1 MLTEQIQEWMQQG
14 LSEARDGRYES
25 AMELYDM
32 ALTGYPA
39 YAEAWAWKAAAY
51 AQLHNY
57 AAALECA
64 DAAISADPH
73 YEWGYFRK
81 ACTLESMGEPLA
93 AFGVYKNVLTINPDF
108 HLAAQRVR
116 DLKMRL
122 GM

>member
-1 MLTEQIQEWMQQG
+1 MLTRHIQIIMEQG

-39 YAEAWAWKAAAY
+39 YAEAWAWKGAAY
-51 AQLHNY
+51 AQLNNFQ
-57 AAALECA
+57 AALECA
-64 DAAISADPH
+64 DAAISADPR

-81 ACTLESMGEPLA
+81 ACTLESMGKPLA
-93 AFGVYKNVLTINPDF
+93 AFGVYGAVLEINPDF
-108 HLAAQRVR
+108 RIAAQRKHE
-116 DLKMRL
+116 LKKRL